1 MSDAAIPSNSCKPVL
16 RFHDGTLAL
25 EGWPGDPGKELGTRW
40 ARRSE
45 TGPWIA
51 NASKYREVTKA
62 GIHDLVPDWQKLEPL
77 PEANLHTPRGAQQ
90 KAIAA
95 WKKAGYGMVWMP
107 TGTGKTEVA
116 LHIIRDLGMSA
127 IIIAPTRDIMY
138 QWQRRILKGLDYQ
151 AGLIGDSRQIVK
163 PISVATY
170 HSACI
175 YMEKLG
181 NRFELV
187 IFDEVHHLPGEVR
200 GDASRMCAAPYR
212 LGVTATPPS
221 GQRLNDLIALAG
233 PPLFEQTIEEAAGD
247 SLAKYQIIK
256 CPVEMN
262 ENERTEYD
270 KLGDLVSDFFGKQRQ
285 DGKPRYSIENLSAD
299 AARDREARRVLRAY
313 HRRRSME
320 ARAEAKMRVLEDLFL
335 LHPEAPTIIWAADN
349 QMARDI
355 SAQFLIPCILSHCG
369 RDERN
374 WILDGFQQGKFKA
387 IVSCKLLTEGVDV
400 PKAKIGISLGGSAST
415 REATQKL
422 GRILR
427 KTSGISAIF
436 YDVYCAGSSDE
447 TRANARR
454 PKNPG
459 KKDRPKEDLL
469 C

>member
-1 MSDAAIPSNSCKPVL
+1 MSETAPPFNSSKPL
-16 RFHDGTLAL
+16 MRYHEGTLAL
-25 EGWPGDPGKELGTRW
+25 EGWTGDPGKQLGIKWT
-40 ARRSE
+40 RRSE

-51 NASKYREVTKA
+51 NASKYREITKD
-62 GIHDLVPDWQKLEPL
+62 GLQDMVPAWQKLEPL
-77 PEANLHTPRGAQQ
+77 PEAHLHAPRGAQQ

-95 WKKAGYGMVWMP
+95 WKNAGYGMVWMP

-116 LHIIRDLGMSA
+116 LHIIRDLGKSA

-151 AGLIGDSRQIVK
+151 SGLIGDSRQIVK

-200 GDASRMCAAPYR
+200 GDAARMCAAPYR
-212 LGVTATPPS
+212 LGLTATPPS
-221 GQRLNDLIALAG
+221 GARLHDLIELAG
-233 PPLFEQTIEEAAGD
+233 PPLFEQKIEEAAGD

-262 ENERTEYD
+262 EQERAQYD
-270 KLGDLVSDFFGKQRQ
+270 QLGKLVADFFGEQRQ
-285 DGKPRYSIENLSAD
+285 NGKPRYSIEDLSAD

-320 ARAEAKMRVLEDLFL
+320 ARAGAKMEVLEDLFL
-335 LHPEAPTIIWAADN
+335 LHPEASTIIWAADN

-374 WILDGFQQGKFKA
+374 WILDGFQEGKFKA

-427 KTSGISAIF
+427 KTGGVSAIF
-436 YDVYCAGSSDE
+436 YDVYCADSSDE

-454 PKNPG
+454 PKAPG
-459 KKDRPKEDLL
+459 GKDRPEEKLL

>member
-1 MSDAAIPSNSCKPVL
+1 MSDNPPAPKPTL
-16 RFHDGTLAL
+16 RFSEGILKL
-25 EGWPGDPGKELGTRW
+25 EGWKGDPGKTLGIAWTW
-40 ARRSE
+40 QHE
-45 TGPWIA
+45 TSCWIA
-51 NASKYREVTKA
+51 NASKYREINKT
-62 GIHDLVPDWQKLEPL
+62 GLDDQVPDWQQLEPL
-77 PEANLHTPRGAQQ
+77 HEANLHSLRGAQQ

-95 WKKAGYGMVWMP
+95 WKKAGFGMVWMA

-116 LHIIRDLGMSA
+116 LHIIRDLGASA
-127 IIIAPTRDIMY
+127 LIIAPTRDIMY

-151 AGLIGDSRQIVK
+151 TGLIGDSRQIVK

-200 GDASRMCAAPYR
+200 GDAARMCAAPYR
-212 LGVTATPPS
+212 LGLTATPPT
-221 GQRLNDLIALAG
+221 GPRLHDLIELAG
-233 PPLFEQTIEEAAGD
+233 PPLFEHTIEEAAGD

-262 ENERTEYD
+262 EEERVEYD
-270 KLGDLVSDFFGKQRQ
+270 QLGKIVADFFGKKRAS
-285 DGKPRYSIENLSAD
+285 GEPRYSVEDLSAD

-313 HRRRSME
+313 HRRLSME

-335 LHPEAPTIIWAADN
+335 LHPESPTIIWAANN

-369 RDERN
+369 RDERH
-374 WILDGFQQGKFKA
+374 WILDGFQEGKFKA

-427 KTSGISAIF
+427 KTGGVSAIF

-447 TRANARR
+447 TRAKARLPR
-454 PKNPG
+454 APK